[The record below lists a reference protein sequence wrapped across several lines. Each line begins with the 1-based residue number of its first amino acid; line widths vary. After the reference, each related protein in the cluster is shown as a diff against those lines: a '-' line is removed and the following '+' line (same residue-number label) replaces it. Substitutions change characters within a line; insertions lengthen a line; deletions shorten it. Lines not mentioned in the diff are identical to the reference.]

1 MSQYGS
7 FQTQYRDKECL
18 IQALND
24 QGYSTVEV
32 HEQAQQLFDYTGRAT
47 HYLDA
52 SGDKAEVIVR
62 RQYVGGAAND
72 LGFKKQADGTY
83 SAIISRY
90 DTGKHDTKW
99 LNQLKGKYT
108 ERVTSKEAKRI
119 GAKFHSRTV
128 VNGKTV
134 IRYLQA

>member
-1 MSQYGS
+1 MSEYAGYK
-7 FQTQYRDKECL
+7 TQYNDRECL
-18 IQALND
+18 VAALND
-24 QGYSTVEV
+24 MGYTTVEV
-32 HEQAQQLFDYTGRAT
+32 NDIPQQLYDYHGSAT

-52 SGDKAEVIVR
+52 NGDKAEVIVR

-90 DTGKHDTKW
+90 DSGKHGTQW
-99 LNQLKGKYT
+99 MSGLKKNYA
-108 ERVTSKEAKRI
+108 ERRTAKEAKRQ
-119 GAKFHSRTV
+119 GLKLHSRTV

-134 IRYLQA
+134 IKYLKA